1 MKFTLS
7 WLKDHLETTASL
19 EEIKATLDRIGIE
32 VESIDDPSAPLA
44 KFTVAR
50 VLEAKQH
57 PNADRLRVLQVEI
70 EKGKPAMEVVCGAP
84 NARAGLVGVFAPLGA
99 YIPGTGITLEAKP
112 VRGIVSNGM
121 MLSEREMQLSEDHNG
136 IVDLSESYAS
146 RVGERYIDV
155 MSLGD
160 PVIEVKLTPNRPD
173 CTGVRGIA
181 RDLAAAGLGVLKP
194 EKVLKGVEGSDPCP
208 IDIKLIFDPKD
219 AHTCPCFS
227 GRVIKGIKNGPSPD
241 WLQRR
246 LKAIGARPINAVVD
260 ITNYLMYDRGRPLHV
275 YDLNKLKGAI
285 HARMAKAGEKVE
297 ALNDKI
303 YVLDETMCVIAD
315 DNGAHDIGGIMGSN
329 ATGSDETTTDV
340 LIECAYFDPVSIAT
354 TGRKLGLTSDA
365 RYRFERGVD
374 PAFIEP
380 GLDLATAMMI
390 DIVGGTPT
398 KKLVAGKPP
407 LKSNVIDFDVGRVE
421 KLAGMKLRADEILST
436 LDKLGFEV
444 KQIEVCMEA
453 DRSIELSSTST
464 KNFKAGWFGQIDDQ
478 KRILDWIAEDACRLL
493 PATWKVTAPSWRPD
507 IDGAADLVEEV
518 ARIAGLENI
527 PSVPLPRLGGVTKAT
542 LSESQK
548 RVRRSR
554 RTLAVRGMVEAITW
568 SFVRNAE
575 AKHFGG
581 GADSLELANP
591 ISSEMTT
598 MRPSLLPGLLAAV
611 QRNRNRGFTDVALF
625 EVGQAYRSDDEK
637 GQFIAATGVRA
648 GAAQLGGSGRHWRDA
663 ASDADVFDV
672 KADVLAVLASVGFD
686 TSKAQVTRDAPA
698 WFHPGRSA
706 TLRLGPKTVLAHFGA
721 LHPETLKLMDVAAPA
736 AAFEVF
742 LDAIPAEK
750 RKATRARPLFK
761 ASDLLPLQRDFAFIL
776 DHKVAAGDVVR
787 AAIGADKALIKE
799 VGVFDLY
806 EGKNVGEGK
815 KSLAI
820 QVTIQPTDRTL
831 TDEEIEA
838 VAKKVVSEVKRTTGG
853 EIRG

>member
-194 EKVLKGVEGSDPCP
+194 EKVLKGVEGNDPCP
-208 IDIKLIFDPKD
+208 IDIKLIFEPKD

-246 LKAIGARPINAVVD
+246 LKAIGSRPINAAVD

-421 KLAGMKLRADEILST
+421 KLAGLKLDDAVIRGT
-436 LDKLGFEV
+436 LEKLGFKV
-444 KQIEVCMEA
+444 DGKGAKV
-453 DRSIELSSTST
+453 
-464 KNFKAGWFGQIDDQ
+464 
-478 KRILDWIAEDACRLL
+478 
-493 PATWKVTAPSWRPD
+493 KVTAPSWRPD

-518 ARIAGLENI
+518 TRIAGLENI

-554 RTLAVRGMVEAITW
+554 RTLAARGMVEAITW

-776 DHKVAAGDVVR
+776 DQKVAAGDVVR
-787 AAIGADKALIKE
+787 AAMAADKALIKE

>member
-19 EEIKATLDRIGIE
+19 EEIKVALDRIGIE

-44 KFTVAR
+44 KFTIAR

-99 YIPGTGITLEAKP
+99 YIPGTGLTLEAKP
-112 VRGIVSNGM
+112 VRGVVSNGM
-121 MLSEREMQLSEDHNG
+121 MLSEREMQLSEDHTG
-136 IVDLSESYAS
+136 IVDLAESYAG
-146 RVGERYIDV
+146 RVGERYVDV
-155 MSLGD
+155 MDLGD

-181 RDLAAAGLGVLKP
+181 RDLAAAGLGSLKP
-194 EKVLKGVEGSDPCP
+194 DKVLKGVEGTAPSP
-208 IDIKLIFDPKD
+208 IDIKLIFEPKD
-219 AHTCPCFS
+219 AHVCPCFA
-227 GRVIKGIKNGPSPD
+227 GRVIRGIKNGPSPE

-260 ITNYLMYDRGRPLHV
+260 VTNYLMYDRGRPLHV
-275 YDLNKLKGAI
+275 YDLSKLKGAI
-285 HARMAKAGEKVE
+285 HARMAKPGEQVE
-297 ALNDKI
+297 ALNDKT

-354 TGRKLGLTSDA
+354 TGRKLSLTSDA

-380 GLDLATAMMI
+380 GLDLATAMMLE
-390 DIVGGTPT
+390 IVGGKPT

-407 LKSNVIDFDVGRVE
+407 IKTNVIDFDMGRVE
-421 KLAGMKLRADEILST
+421 KITGLKLDDAAIKGT
-436 LDKLGFEV
+436 LEKLGFKVEG
-444 KQIEVCMEA
+444 
-453 DRSIELSSTST
+453 
-464 KNFKAGWFGQIDDQ
+464 KAP
-478 KRILDWIAEDACRLL
+478 KVA
-493 PATWKVTAPSWRPD
+493 VTAPSWRPD

-518 ARIAGLENI
+518 ARIAGLESI

-554 RTLAVRGMVEAITW
+554 RTLAARGLVEAITW
-568 SFVRNAE
+568 SFVRQSE
-575 AKHFGG
+575 ATHFGG
-581 GADSLELANP
+581 GAEALQLANP

-611 QRNRNRGFTDVALF
+611 QRNRNRGFADAALF

-637 GQFIAATGVRA
+637 GQFITASGVRA
-648 GAAQLGGSGRHWRDA
+648 GASQLGGSGRHWRDA
-663 ASDADVFDV
+663 AGEADAFDV
-672 KADVLAVLASVGFD
+672 KADVLAVLASLGFD
-686 TSKAQVTRDAPA
+686 TSKAQITRDAPA

-750 RKATRARPLFK
+750 RKATRARPPFK
-761 ASDLLPLQRDFAFIL
+761 ASDLLAVQRDFAFIL
-776 DHKVAAGDVVR
+776 DQKVAAGDVVR
-787 AAIGADKALIKE
+787 AAMGADKALIKD

-806 EGKNVGEGK
+806 EGKNVGDGK

-820 QVTIQPTDRTL
+820 QVTIQPADRTL

-838 VAKKVVSEVKRTTGG
+838 VAKKVVAEVKRTTGG